1 MQLKRGDTPDV
12 TPINDHTYT
21 ILKTAK
27 GKCHDEEGH
36 YVKQRVVYVVKS
48 ALSHFERREVIRRTW
63 GYEKRF
69 SDVPIR
75 TVFLL
80 GSGADVGVQEKG
92 RTYFGLVTEGRC
104 GFVCALTH
112 QG

>member
-1 MQLKRGDTPDV
+1 MAREATILSQIAEINASHCIQLKRGDTPDV
-12 TPINDHTYT
+12 APINGHTYT

-36 YVKQRVVYVVKS
+36 YSRLRVVYVVKS
-48 ALSHFERREVIRRTW
+48 ALPHFERREVIRKTW
-63 GYEKRF
+63 GYEQRF

-80 GSGADVGVQEKG
+80 GSGKDVSLQEEV
-92 RTYFGLVTEGRC
+92 RV
-104 GFVCALTH
+104 
-112 QG
+112 